1 MLNLVFCDHLD
12 RRDGVGK
19 EFEEEGDIRMPMA
32 DSLMYAETNTYC
44 KATILQLKRNKLKKK
59 QTENKTGSK
68 NFRVAASKF
77 H

>member
-1 MLNLVFCDHLD
+1 VLNLVFCDHLD

-59 QTENKTGSK
+59 KQKTK
-68 NFRVAASKF
+68 QAAKISE
-77 H
+77 